1 MAKRFELE
9 FERPLVELEEKIVQF
24 KLMAAE
30 NGVSLEGEVQR
41 LEERALE
48 LRKGIFENLTPAQ
61 RIQIARH
68 PRRPTTLDYI
78 GAIAEDFVELRGDR
92 QGVDDLALVGGIG
105 RFMGRSVVFVGH
117 QKGRDTKDNIARNFG
132 MPQPE
137 GYRKAIRLMRHA
149 ARFNMPL
156 VAFIDTPGAYPGIAA
171 EEHNQ
176 GGAIAH
182 SIYEMAQLPV
192 PCVAVVLGEGGSGG
206 ALALGVADRVLI
218 MEHAYYSVI
227 SPEGCAAILWKDASM
242 AAEAASA
249 MKISAADL
257 KRLAIVDDVVA
268 EPLGGAH
275 QDSVEAARRLGE
287 AIRRHLSDV
296 LEEPEETRLERRYAR
311 FRALGRY
318 QEG

>member
-1 MAKRFELE
+1 MAKRFELD
-9 FERPLVELEEKIVQF
+9 FERPLTELEDKIAQF
-24 KLMAAE
+24 KRMASE
-30 NGVSLEGEVQR
+30 HGITLDGEVQR
-41 LEERALE
+41 LEERARE

-92 QGVDDLALVGGIG
+92 QGVDDMALVGGIG

-149 ARFNMPL
+149 ARFRMPL
-156 VAFIDTPGAYPGIAA
+156 VTFIDTPGAYPGIAA

-227 SPEGCAAILWKDASM
+227 SPEGCAAILWKDASK
-242 AAEAASA
+242 ANEAATA
-249 MKISAADL
+249 MKISAGDL
-257 KRLAIVDDVVA
+257 RRLGVVDDVIA

-287 AIRRHLSDV
+287 AVRRHLGEV
-296 LEEPEETRLERRYAR
+296 LERPEDELLSQRYAR
-311 FRALGRY
+311 FRAFGRY

>member
-9 FERPLVELEEKIVQF
+9 FERPLVELEDKIAQF
-24 KLMAAE
+24 KRMAEE
-30 NGVSLEGEVQR
+30 NGINLDGEVAR
-41 LEERALE
+41 LQERASE
-48 LRKGIFENLTPAQ
+48 LRRGIFDNLTPAQ

-92 QGVDDLALVGGIG
+92 QGVDDMALVGGIG

-149 ARFNMPL
+149 ARFRMPL
-156 VAFIDTPGAYPGIAA
+156 IAFIDTPGAYPGIAA

-227 SPEGCAAILWKDASM
+227 SPEGCAAILWKDAAKAS
-242 AAEAASA
+242 EAASA
-249 MKISAADL
+249 MKISAQDL
-257 KRLAIVDDVVA
+257 KRLSIVDEVIT
-268 EPLGGAH
+268 EPVGGAH

-287 AIRRHLSDV
+287 AIRRHLSTIVDQPEDV
-296 LEEPEETRLERRYAR
+296 LLASRYAR
-311 FRALGRY
+311 FRALGRF

>member
-9 FERPLVELEEKIVQF
+9 FERPLTELEDKIAQF
-24 KLMAAE
+24 KRMASE
-30 NGVSLEGEVQR
+30 HGITLDGEVQR
-41 LEERALE
+41 LEERARE

-92 QGVDDLALVGGIG
+92 QGVDDMALVGGIG

-149 ARFNMPL
+149 ARFRMPL
-156 VAFIDTPGAYPGIAA
+156 VTFIDTPGAYPGIAA

-227 SPEGCAAILWKDASM
+227 SPEGCAAILWKDASK
-242 AAEAASA
+242 ANEAATA
-249 MKISAADL
+249 MKISAGDL
-257 KRLAIVDDVVA
+257 RRLGVVDDVIA

-275 QDSVEAARRLGE
+275 QDAVEAARRLGE
-287 AIRRHLSDV
+287 AVRRHLGEV
-296 LEEPEETRLERRYAR
+296 LERPEDELLSQRYAR
-311 FRALGRY
+311 FRAFGRY